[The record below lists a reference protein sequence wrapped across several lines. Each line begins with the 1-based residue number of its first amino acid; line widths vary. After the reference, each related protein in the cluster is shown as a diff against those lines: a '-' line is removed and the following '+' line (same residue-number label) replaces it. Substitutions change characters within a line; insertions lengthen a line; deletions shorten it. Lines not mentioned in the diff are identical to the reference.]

1 MKPNSFWAR
10 LMVILTVFA
19 LVLAACAPATE
30 TPAPV
35 ETEAP
40 VIETE
45 APVAA
50 TEEPVAATEEPVVV
64 DDPYAAV
71 DPSGQTVIFWHQHTR
86 ARETA
91 LIEIVDEFN
100 ATNEWGITVVA
111 EYQGGYGDIFN
122 KMLTFM
128 NTPDVP
134 TLVVAYQNQAATYQL
149 ADALID
155 INLLVNSPTWGLS
168 AEEQADFFPGFFT
181 QDVFPNFGNQR
192 LGFPPNRSMEVV
204 YYNLTWLQE
213 MGFDGP
219 PTTPEEFKEMACM
232 ASTTPFSAAT
242 AEGSMGY
249 ELSVD
254 ASRFASWTFAFGG
267 DIFDYT
273 TGQYSLNNEA
283 TVAAMS
289 FLQDLFTN
297 GCASY
302 PTESYGDQTDFGAG
316 KLLFTVGSTSGLPFY
331 RDAVEAGA
339 NFEWGVAA
347 LPHTTPDPVMNIYG
361 ASVSIPRTT
370 AEQELASWLFVKYYT
385 STDVQAKWSMVSEY
399 FPVRA
404 SVAAVMTD
412 YFAENP
418 AFKTAFDML
427 QYGKFE
433 PPVPGYDFVRD
444 MMEEAMAA
452 IVDGADAATTLAA
465 LEPNANASLAEQM
478 AIMPESPDPWAKVD
492 PTGQTITF
500 WHNHTGGRDEFLMA
514 LAEEFN
520 ATNEWGITVIPEYQG
535 NYPDIFNKMLG
546 LLNTPDVPDL
556 VVAYQNQAATYQ
568 VADALL
574 DMDSLVNSIKWGL
587 SASEQADFFPGFFA
601 QDIFPNFG
609 NARLGFPPNRSM
621 EVVYYNMTWLNELGY
636 DAPPTTPEQF
646 KEIACKAATTPFSG
660 STAPGTSKG
669 YEMKISDASTFAAWT
684 FAFGGDIYDAE
695 TGQFTYN
702 SEAAVAAM
710 NFVQDLFNSGCATY
724 PTENFGEQTDFGAGI
739 ALFTTG
745 SSSGLPYYAEAVT
758 EGANFEWS
766 VAAFPYTG
774 ETPAMNIYGASV
786 SMPKTT
792 PERELATWLFLKYY
806 TSAEVQAEWAMVSG
820 YFPVRASV
828 AEGLADFFAE
838 NPAYQTAFDMLQY
851 GKFEPPVPGYD
862 FVRSKVAEAVAAIV
876 DSDADV
882 QTTLDAL
889 NEEANAILAEQMTF
903 IPTPVPPTATP

>member
-10 LMVILTVFA
+10 LTVLMTVFA
-19 LVLAACAPATE
+19 LVLAACSPAAETAAPAE
-30 TPAPV
+30 TDAPGV
-35 ETEAP
+35 A
-40 VIETE
+40 TE

-50 TEEPVAATEEPVVV
+50 TEAPAAATEAPAAGE
-64 DDPYAAV
+64 DLYADV

-128 NTPDVP
+128 NTADVP
-134 TLVVAYQNQAATYQL
+134 SLVVAYQNQAATYQL
-149 ADALID
+149 ADALAD
-155 INLLVNSPTWGLS
+155 INPMVNSAKWGLS
-168 AEEQADFFPGFFT
+168 AEDQADFFPGFFI

-219 PTTPEEFKEMACM
+219 PTTPEEFKEMACK
-232 ASTTPFSAAT
+232 ATSTPFSAAT
-242 AEGSMGY
+242 ADGSIGY

-267 DIFDYT
+267 DIFNYE
-273 TGQYSLNNEA
+273 TGQYSLNNDA
-283 TVAAMS
+283 TIASMS

-297 GCASY
+297 GCAAY

-316 KLLFTVGSTSGLPFY
+316 KLLFTVGSSSGLPYY

-339 NFEWGVAA
+339 NFEWGVAP
-347 LPHTTPDPVMNIYG
+347 LPHTTAEPVMNIYG
-361 ASVSIPRTT
+361 ASVSIPKTT
-370 AEQELASWLFVKYYT
+370 PEQQLAAWLFVKYYT
-385 STDVQAKWSMVSEY
+385 STEVQAKWSMVSEY

-404 SVAAVMTD
+404 SVADSMTD

-427 QYGKFE
+427 KYGKFE

-444 MMEEAMAA
+444 MMEEAMAG

-465 LEPNANASLAEQM
+465 LEPNANASLAEQL

-500 WHNHTGGRDEFLMA
+500 WHNHTKTRDEYLIA
-514 LAEEFN
+514 LAEEWS
-520 ATNEWGITVIPEYQG
+520 ATNPWGITVITEYQG
-535 NYPDIFNKMLG
+535 GYPDIFNKMLG
-546 LLNTPDVPDL
+546 LLNTTDVPDL

-574 DMDSLVNSIKWGL
+574 DMTPLVESIKWGL
-587 SASEQADFFPGFFA
+587 TDAEQADFFPGFFA
-601 QDIFPNFG
+601 QDVFPNFG

-621 EVVYYNMTWLNELGY
+621 EVVFYNMTWLNELGY

-646 KEIACKAATTPFSG
+646 KEVACKAAATPFSG
-660 STAPGTSKG
+660 NATPDITKG

-684 FAFGGDIYDAE
+684 FAFGGDIYDSE
-695 TGQFTYN
+695 TGLFTYN

-710 NFVQDLFNSGCATY
+710 TFIQDLFNSGCATY
-724 PTENFGEQTDFGAGI
+724 PTENYGEQTDFGVGI

-745 SSSGLPYYAEAVT
+745 SSSGLPYYQAAVE

-766 VAAFPYTG
+766 VGAFPYTG
-774 ETPAMNIYGASV
+774 ETPSMNIYGASV

-792 PERELATWLFLKYY
+792 PERELATWLFLKHY
-806 TSAEVQAEWAMVSG
+806 TSAEIQAEWAPLSG

-828 AEGLADFFAE
+828 ADSLADYFAE
-838 NPAYQTAFDMLQY
+838 NPAYKTAFDLLPY

-862 FVRSKVAEAVAAIV
+862 FVRAKVAEAVALIV
-876 DSDADV
+876 DSNADV
-882 QTTLDAL
+882 QSTLDAL
-889 NEEANAILAEQMTF
+889 NEEANAILAEQLTI
-903 IPTPVPPTATP
+903 IPTPVPTAAP